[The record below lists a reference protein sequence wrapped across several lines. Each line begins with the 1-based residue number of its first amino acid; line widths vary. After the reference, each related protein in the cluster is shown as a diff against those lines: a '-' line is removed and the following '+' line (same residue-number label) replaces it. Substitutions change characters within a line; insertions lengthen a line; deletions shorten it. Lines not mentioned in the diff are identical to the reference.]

1 MINLC
6 NKGNLLCRK
15 LIYNN
20 SIYEEDKAII
30 HKNELIIVM
39 SFIDL
44 EETRY
49 R

>member
-6 NKGNLLCRK
+6 NKGNLLCK
-15 LIYNN
+15 DLYNN